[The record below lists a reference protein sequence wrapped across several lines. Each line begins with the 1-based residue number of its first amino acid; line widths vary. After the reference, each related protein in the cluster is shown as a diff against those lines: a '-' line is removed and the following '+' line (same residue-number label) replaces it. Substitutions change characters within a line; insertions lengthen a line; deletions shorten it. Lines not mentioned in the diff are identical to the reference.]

1 MYSRS
6 RHQLC
11 LHRIG
16 LMAHVRWLIWLGAS
30 AAENVPEHPMPSD
43 FRPSRPDLLLPNYD
57 CRDTLERDPE
67 NLLTSWT
74 ETQAVY
80 LITGSPR
87 ASGPGEAEEDDA
99 IWFNYVTAFQEHIHQ
114 DLEADCPFAFFVLKL
129 CLWFSCRLLLEH
141 HEACAAHG
149 ASAPMLGR
157 DLLAAGYYGLRNWET
172 LGVFLNSRWARP
184 FCKWVHGALALAPKL
199 GLVSEDLVT
208 ISSCPVPRSGEWLS
222 DWNWQ
227 EHLHLLLSDSVEAAA
242 LTMNPSSVMNWEV
255 KVTECPLGLLNI
267 LLHQILLCMTGI
279 SEMVPYLSEQLTL
292 LLTLVETELREAGI
306 EVLPVLMATRWPM
319 LRMLTHVA
327 VNVQRRNVT
336 IDQVLVPHYQTKP
349 YVLDFHPH
357 ELLYPEAERLQ
368 LPAGRS
374 SQSLR
379 FRRHGLGVSKV
390 YRRTLQFLES
400 TLSLEPSE
408 MQPKSPIIFTMIF
421 GERLAKYLPKWLL
434 RVEAFGHL
442 SKTLVFCLDSASMEA
457 CRAAHAHQGC
467 VQGSLRTASNKF
479 HMMSVILNSG
489 FDVLYLDFDLVL
501 LQDPLPSILRHAE
514 EAELLL
520 TRDFGGECINIGVV
534 YMKSHPS
541 TSLFVQGLI
550 RWLWN
555 HPYEFCQKAF
565 AGMMGLED
573 VTWNDQYGDPVRS
586 VPRWGFLD
594 SANSFAT
601 STVYDASLQGWTG
614 DLQKILIY
622 HFLDGLGA
630 VDPELAVTGEY
641 TDLFTLFYQNPL
653 LNLGDTQTPL
663 HEQDASVRKQL
674 LFTRQPAPPSQLQ
687 ACGHYETSA
696 YPAWKKRQREK
707 LQTRLDIRPVQL
719 H

>member
-1 MYSRS
+1 
-6 RHQLC
+6 
-11 LHRIG
+11 
-16 LMAHVRWLIWLGAS
+16 
-30 AAENVPEHPMPSD
+30 
-43 FRPSRPDLLLPNYD
+43 
-57 CRDTLERDPE
+57 
-67 NLLTSWT
+67 
-74 ETQAVY
+74 
-80 LITGSPR
+80 
-87 ASGPGEAEEDDA
+87 
-99 IWFNYVTAFQEHIHQ
+99 
-114 DLEADCPFAFFVLKL
+114 
-129 CLWFSCRLLLEH
+129 
-141 HEACAAHG
+141 
-149 ASAPMLGR
+149 
-157 DLLAAGYYGLRNWET
+157 
-172 LGVFLNSRWARP
+172 
-184 FCKWVHGALALAPKL
+184 
-199 GLVSEDLVT
+199 
-208 ISSCPVPRSGEWLS
+208 
-222 DWNWQ
+222 
-227 EHLHLLLSDSVEAAA
+227 
-242 LTMNPSSVMNWEV
+242 
-255 KVTECPLGLLNI
+255 
-267 LLHQILLCMTGI
+267 
-279 SEMVPYLSEQLTL
+279 
-292 LLTLVETELREAGI
+292 
-306 EVLPVLMATRWPM
+306 
-319 LRMLTHVA
+319 
-327 VNVQRRNVT
+327 
-336 IDQVLVPHYQTKP
+336 
-349 YVLDFHPH
+349 
-357 ELLYPEAERLQ
+357 
-368 LPAGRS
+368 
-374 SQSLR
+374 
-379 FRRHGLGVSKV
+379 
-390 YRRTLQFLES
+390 
-400 TLSLEPSE
+400 

-663 HEQDASVRKQL
+663 YEQDARVRKQL
-674 LFTRQPAPPSQLQ
+674 LFTRQPTPPSQLQ